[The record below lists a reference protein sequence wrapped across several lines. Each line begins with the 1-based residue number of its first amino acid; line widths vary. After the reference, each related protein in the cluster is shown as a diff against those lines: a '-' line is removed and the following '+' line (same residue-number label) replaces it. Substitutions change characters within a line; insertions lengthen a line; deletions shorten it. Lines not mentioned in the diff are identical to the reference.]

1 LNERGRRKMA
11 ATTGDG
17 RWTITATTTVWGNAR
32 GGEEEVHAMKEDE
45 GVGGRR
51 GQHTT
56 DDKDRQNNT
65 TIKWFT
71 GEGVGG
77 DGEE

>member
-1 LNERGRRKMA
+1 MA

-17 RWTITATTTVWGNAR
+17 RWTITATTTVRGNAR

-56 DDKDRQNNT
+56 DDEDRQNNT
-65 TIKWFT
+65 TIKRFT

>member
-1 LNERGRRKMA
+1 
-11 ATTGDG
+11 
-17 RWTITATTTVWGNAR
+17 
-32 GGEEEVHAMKEDE
+32 MKEDE

>member
-1 LNERGRRKMA
+1 ML
-11 ATTGDG
+11 
-17 RWTITATTTVWGNAR
+17 
-32 GGEEEVHAMKEDE
+32 GGGKEEVHAMKEDE

-56 DDKDRQNNT
+56 DDEDRRNNT
-65 TIKWFT
+65 TIKRFT
-71 GEGVGG
+71 GEGLGG

>member
-1 LNERGRRKMA
+1 MA

-17 RWTITATTTVWGNAR
+17 RWMITATTTVRGNAR

-56 DDKDRQNNT
+56 DDEDRQNNT
-65 TIKWFT
+65 TIKRFT
-71 GEGVGG
+71 GEGLGG